1 MSDQNIN
8 DTAYGVTKAVLE
20 SEAVSN
26 LTNPPTKVAGALLAD
41 FINLAVGG
49 IHYASIKAE
58 LKRQK
63 KFEDFKANIQ
73 KGVDNIPTEH
83 KVESR
88 ESIIGPALEKAKYF
102 MNEDEI
108 REMFEKLIVN
118 SFDSRKIEKIHPS
131 FSDIIQQMSPIDA
144 QNLKCFSVEEN
155 LPICEIM
162 IKFEKGDYKILQT
175 NIFCSNEFCD
185 SIEQQSISLSSLS
198 RMGLISIAYDQHIT
212 DDSVYKIF
220 DSLPIVVDFK
230 NQIEAMN
237 KLNNSNQKFDLHKG
251 VATLTPVGK
260 AFIDV
265 CLNPLPSELNP

>member
-26 LTNPPTKVAGALLAD
+26 LTNPPTKVAGGLLAD
-41 FINLAVGG
+41 FINLTVGG

-144 QNLKCFSVEEN
+144 QNLKCFSVGEN
-155 LPICEIM
+155 LPICEIR
-162 IKFEKGDYKILQT
+162 INFEKSGHRILQT
-175 NIFCSNEFCD
+175 NIFCSNKFCN

-198 RMGLISIAYDQHIT
+198 RMGLISIAYDEYIT

-230 NQIEAMN
+230 NQIEAAN
-237 KLNNSNQKFDLHKG
+237 KSNNSNQKFDLQKG
-251 VATLTPVGK
+251 VAKLTPVGK

-265 CLNPLPSELNP
+265 CLRPLPT

>member
-155 LPICEIM
+155 LPICEI
-162 IKFEKGDYKILQT
+162 IEIFENKGQKTLQT

-185 SIEQQSISLSSLS
+185 SIEQQSISMSSLS
-198 RMGLISIAYDQHIT
+198 RMGLISIAYDEYLT
-212 DDSVYKIF
+212 NAELYKIF
-220 DSLPIVVDFK
+220 DSLPIVRYYK
-230 NQIEAMN
+230 NYIEYLN
-237 KLNNSNQKFDLHKG
+237 KSNNTNLKIELQKG
-251 VATLTPVGK
+251 VAKLTPVGK

-265 CLNPLPSELNP
+265 CLRPLPT

>member
-26 LTNPPTKVAGALLAD
+26 LTNPPTKVAGGLLAD
-41 FINLAVGG
+41 FINLTAGG
-49 IHYASIKAE
+49 IHYASMKAE

-63 KFEDFKANIQ
+63 KFEAFKSNIE
-73 KGVDNIPTEH
+73 KGVENIPPENQ
-83 KVESR
+83 VEPR
-88 ESIIGPALEKAKYF
+88 ESIIGPAVEKAKHC

-108 REMFEKLIVN
+108 REMFEKLIIN

-144 QNLKCFSVEEN
+144 QNLKCFSVKKN
-155 LPICEIM
+155 LPICEIR
-162 IKFEKGDYKILQT
+162 INSEKGDHRILQT
-175 NIFCSNEFCD
+175 NIFCSNKFCD

-198 RMGLISIAYDQHIT
+198 RMGLISIAYDEYLT

-230 NQIEAMN
+230 NQIEATN
-237 KLNNSNQKFDLHKG
+237 KSNNGNQKFDLQKG
-251 VATLTPVGK
+251 VAKLTPVGK

-265 CLNPLPSELNP
+265 CLRPLPT

>member
-26 LTNPPTKVAGALLAD
+26 LTNPPTKVVGGLLAD
-41 FINLAVGG
+41 FINLTVGG

-63 KFEDFKANIQ
+63 KLEDFKANIQ

-88 ESIIGPALEKAKYF
+88 ESIIGPALEKGGH
-102 MNEDEI
+102 
-108 REMFEKLIVN
+108 R
-118 SFDSRKIEKIHPS
+118 
-131 FSDIIQQMSPIDA
+131 
-144 QNLKCFSVEEN
+144 
-155 LPICEIM
+155 
-162 IKFEKGDYKILQT
+162 ILQT
-175 NIFCSNEFCD
+175 NIFCSNKFCD

-198 RMGLISIAYDQHIT
+198 RMGLISIAYDQYLT

-230 NQIEAMN
+230 NQIEAAN
-237 KLNNSNQKFDLHKG
+237 KSNNSNQKFDLQKG
-251 VATLTPVGK
+251 VAKLTPVGK

-265 CLNPLPSELNP
+265 CLRPLPT